1 MQYGGSQALRTHAD
15 LVTIIVTYLFISAI
29 VTGISFIDFKLFFYI
44 VINQSI
50 TIAIKILLLS
60 HFAACSPHRGD
71 PLTVPR
77 LHTSV
82 RQTAA
87 TQNSKNKSITSFNC
101 GFPSVPPRRSNQSK
115 LPIKRDMHIH
125 MRLRH
130 HRHRSY
136 RIQRAILPSHPITC
150 CICNSPEPSHYGHFS
165 RQQLG
170 YSDGMARISSDPEP
184 AASKIKDDASSS
196 APMKEKRGHPNT
208 TSTTRKNITH
218 TQAFEKSHKSST
230 QTNLL
235 SINKST
241 MPPAT
246 TTTDST
252 SNSGSTTPP
261 PMRMYGPTMPRPG
274 QPGAMQFIGH
284 NITEFLEE

>member
-1 MQYGGSQALRTHAD
+1 MGPEVRFKSARRCQGIQNHQGYHHINSSIGNQPSSWDSRVFRMFFNLFGFLSWKLFMQYGGSQALRTHAD

-60 HFAACSPHRGD
+60 HFSAFSPHRGD

-130 HRHRSY
+130 HRHWSY
-136 RIQRAILPSHPITC
+136 QIQRAPDHMLHL
-150 CICNSPEPSHYGHFS
+150 
-165 RQQLG
+165 QL
-170 YSDGMARISSDPEP
+170 ARTFPL
-184 AASKIKDDASSS
+184 
-196 APMKEKRGHPNT
+196 RL
-208 TSTTRKNITH
+208 
-218 TQAFEKSHKSST
+218 F
-230 QTNLL
+230 
-235 SINKST
+235 
-241 MPPAT
+241 
-246 TTTDST
+246 
-252 SNSGSTTPP
+252 
-261 PMRMYGPTMPRPG
+261 
-274 QPGAMQFIGH
+274 
-284 NITEFLEE
+284 